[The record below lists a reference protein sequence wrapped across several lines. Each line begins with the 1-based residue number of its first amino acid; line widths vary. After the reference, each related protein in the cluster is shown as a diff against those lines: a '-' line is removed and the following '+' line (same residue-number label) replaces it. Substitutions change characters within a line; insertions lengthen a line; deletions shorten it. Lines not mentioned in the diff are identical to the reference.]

1 MFDVKGKVCVVTGA
15 GRGIGYA
22 IAMIYANHGGK
33 IVGAARSVDELES
46 LKADVESIGG
56 DALVCKTDVT
66 KKVEVDALAAA
77 AVEKYG
83 TIDVWVNNA
92 GGFVDGALCDWID
105 VEPDAMEEMWKL
117 NVSSSVFGAQ
127 AAARV
132 MRASGSGGSVIFM
145 SSLDAPNACPG
156 GEGCYGA
163 AKAAITHIMQTMAV
177 ELGRYNIRVNAIAPG
192 LVQTPLVEPFLST
205 PEIIEQRSQY
215 YPLGR
220 IAQPSDVAQAAL
232 YMASD
237 ASSYVSGATLLVSGG
252 AIFNS
257 DPIRYLQGLAKAKS
271 AASLPQDNTI
281 AIA

>member
-1 MFDVKGKVCVVTGA
+1 MFDVEGKVCVVTGV

-22 IAMIYANHGGK
+22 IAMLYAKHGGK
-33 IVGAARSVDELES
+33 IFGAARSVDELEA
-46 LKADVESIGG
+46 LQKDVEGIGAEVG
-56 DALVCKTDVT
+56 VMRTDVT

-77 AVEKYG
+77 AVERYG

-92 GGFVDGALCDWID
+92 GGFVDDALCDWID
-105 VEPDAMEEMWKL
+105 VEPDAMERMWKL
-117 NVSSSVFGAQ
+117 NVSSVVFGAQ

-132 MRASGSGGSVIFM
+132 MRASGKGGSLIFM
-145 SSLDAPNACPG
+145 SSLDALNACPG

-192 LVQTPLVEPFLST
+192 LVQTPLVEPFLAT
-205 PEIIEQRSQY
+205 PEIIEQRAQY

-220 IAQPSDVAQAAL
+220 IGQPSDVAHAAL

-257 DPIRYLQGLAKAKS
+257 DPIRYLQALARA
-271 AASLPQDNTI
+271 
-281 AIA
+281 